1 MKICL
6 NNLGPIDKAE
16 FSLGDF
22 TVICGKNNT
31 GKTYVTY
38 VLYCFLDFWNNE
50 YRLPIDK
57 SIMDELFSNGS
68 ISLDLQKFI
77 TQANEILKRA
87 AKEFSSPHIMAR
99 VFAADR
105 ERFEDTNISIE
116 LDVSRLK
123 VLQQKNYEVNYCED
137 QINI

>member
-6 NNLGPIDKAE
+6 SNLGPIDKAE

-38 VLYCFLDFWNNE
+38 MLYCFLDFWNNE
-50 YRLPIDK
+50 YQLPIDK
-57 SIMDELFSNGS
+57 SVMDELFSNGS
-68 ISLDLQKFI
+68 ISLDLQTFI

-87 AKEFSSPHIMAR
+87 AKEFSSPQIMAPGKIR
-99 VFAADR
+99 R
-105 ERFEDTNISIE
+105 Y
-116 LDVSRLK
+116 K
-123 VLQQKNYEVNYCED
+123 Y
-137 QINI
+137 IN